1 MRVRGRLTGAGLA
14 IAAAAVVSGLGAT
27 AAGAQ
32 PADSIGTKAEAAN
45 VPVHAT
51 TDAYIRSV
59 PATTGADW
67 GQVRFGEEW
76 EAICFTEGG
85 DASLGGRNSNIWV
98 QLDQWGPSN
107 GYVTELALRDGHA
120 NMPHC

>member
-14 IAAAAVVSGLGAT
+14 IAAAAVATGLGAT
-27 AAGAQ
+27 AASAQ
-32 PADSIGTKAEAAN
+32 PAASIGTRAEAAN

-59 PATTGADW
+59 PSVNGADW

-76 EAICFTEGG
+76 GAICYTEGG
-85 DASLGGRNSNIWV
+85 NASLGGRNSNIWV

-120 NMPHC
+120 GLQQC